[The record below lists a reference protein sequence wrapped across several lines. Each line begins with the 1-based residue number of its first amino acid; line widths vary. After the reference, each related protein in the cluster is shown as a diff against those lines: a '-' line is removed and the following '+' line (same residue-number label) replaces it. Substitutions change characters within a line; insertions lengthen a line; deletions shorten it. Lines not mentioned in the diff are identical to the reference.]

1 MLCLTVWYNYPLCSY
16 NFVMSNNGEVYET
29 DCFWCG
35 TNYNPLVDVC
45 PLCASNILTGPIEIV
60 KYKEETESDGVE

>member
-1 MLCLTVWYNYPLCSY
+1 MTGDEH
-16 NFVMSNNGEVYET
+16 MT

-35 TNYNPLVDVC
+35 AKYNPMVDVC

-60 KYKEETESDGVE
+60 NFKDENESDGVS